1 MQILAKSNVLQVLT
15 QLRHLSWTSNSALKV
30 LAEPFWPS
38 SPLNSPLGKYV
49 SLSIDSVS
57 RQVQIHAVKVLDGV
71 GEGQNNEIPCE
82 VCIFYHWEFM
92 CPPDRFYSLV
102 RYVSSITGG
111 SCALQTGST
120 PL

>member
-57 RQVQIHAVKVLDGV
+57 RQVQIHAVKVLQSELKFRKKSIFV
-71 GEGQNNEIPCE
+71 GRKRHFID
-82 VCIFYHWEFM
+82 IFKSTKKIFFAISNM
-92 CPPDRFYSLV
+92 GKK
-102 RYVSSITGG
+102 SIFAAKK
-111 SCALQTGST
+111 CF
-120 PL
+120 